1 MAGNRDGGIAAMK
14 RTRIAGLPV
23 VTAGRAEL
31 VDAMVAD
38 CHRARADE
46 SVPATLVFD
55 INGHG
60 ISMAGSDPAYR
71 RALEAAD
78 LIHADGGIWVTM
90 SRFTDA
96 PIAERS
102 STTDMMTDFAA
113 ACEREG
119 LSFYIL
125 GGTEPINAAFCDF
138 LAREYPGL
146 KIAGRRDGYFGPADE
161 AGVIADINAARPD
174 VLWVGMGKPREQQF
188 SVAHRGALKAGWV
201 VTCGGCYN
209 YFVGEYKRA
218 PMWMQNAG
226 LEWLHRMAS
235 DPRKFGWRYLT
246 TNPHSLALGLID
258 LAKLRLGKRG
268 SAKR

>member
-1 MAGNRDGGIAAMK
+1 MASNFGHDTKAME

-31 VDAMVAD
+31 VDAMIAD
-38 CHRARADE
+38 CRRARADE
-46 SVPATLVFD
+46 TVPATLIFD

-78 LIHADGGIWVTM
+78 LIHADGGIWVAM

-119 LSFYIL
+119 LTFYIL
-125 GGTEPINAAFCDF
+125 GGAEPINAAFIDF
-138 LAREYPGL
+138 LARNYPKL
-146 KIAGRRDGYFGPADE
+146 KVVGRRNGYFGAADE
-161 AGVIADINAARPD
+161 AAVIADINAVRPD

-188 SVAHRGALKAGWV
+188 CVNHRNSIKAGWV

-218 PMWMQNAG
+218 PMWMQNAN
-226 LEWLHRMAS
+226 LEWLHRMATE
-235 DPRKFGWRYLT
+235 PRKFGWRYLT

-258 LAKLRLGKRG
+258 LAKLRLTKRK
-268 SAKR
+268 SARR